1 MSVVPK
7 GVLVGHG
14 KLRLLSTGLLAGIAV
29 RIGLGVWLVRDGA
42 GLNGAFLAMVCGEVV
57 TAVIVLLG
65 LREFLDRPT
74 PSSVGTVGR
83 PASATMLEDGSTALR
98 LRWGEAKWAA
108 VAFTGYWLLTAI
120 DVIVARHWLATEVSG
135 WYAAGATVAQIALL
149 APGAIAALTFPRL
162 VGADVPR
169 LVGPDTRPNQRLML
183 ALGSAAVAAIGFAAA
198 VLVSVFATGTVKAFF
213 GPNYVEAASIVG
225 LLSFSGALLGLVTV
239 LLNYH
244 LTRGHQWVSAF
255 CWPAILI
262 VIVGAGIWH
271 HSMTEIA
278 VVMVVAS
285 SCACAGMLVIAWGRA
300 ELPHDDLIE
309 QANLALLDADLD
321 LTVVVPY
328 YNPGQL
334 LVPTIERL
342 LDVLDASGA
351 SYEVIAVS
359 DGSTDGSDRELEA
372 ALPGRPQLTNIVLAV
387 NQGKGAALRIGL
399 AKGRGRYLGFID
411 ADGDLD
417 PILLDSFQAMVRV
430 YSPDIILG
438 SKRHPLSE
446 VEYPFLRRVYSWG
459 YQQVVRVG
467 FRLNIR
473 DTQTGIKLIRRD
485 VLSAVLP
492 RMLEKRFA
500 FDLELFVIARRL
512 GYKRFLEAPIRLR
525 HQFTSTVSW
534 RSVYR
539 SLLDTMA
546 IWYRLRILHYYDGDQ
561 APATPSSEQLRM
573 DPVLLHG
580 SAGTAAGSAGTLVGG
595 GGMSGAGGAHGT
607 GVVAGAGGDGR
618 GGRRDKAGRR
628 RRRTSAG
635 LCTRS
640 TRPQLLAPDLGHR
653 PIAPPPHGPTGRR
666 PTAPPPSPH
675 GPTGPSPHG
684 PTGPSARRHAGTPA
698 RQARLAAGFCARQRR
713 LSALWR
719 ARIPLVRAHKAA
731 VGRLPTLGAHNPPVR
746 ATTRRSDAS
755 RTRSPTGAGTHRLDH
770 RWHTLRARSH
780 DQLREL
786 TGRRPRVYGQRR
798 DGPQPDRE
806 AERAAAQDVLLERPW
821 PAGSGAEAVL
831 AVVEV
836 QPSAGLRYQLVP
848 VAGRRQGLGRPPVGA
863 EAEMGGADRQEAAVA
878 VRELAPPRLTAV
890 AVLLGHDIGRL

>member
-1 MSVVPK
+1 MTGLGQLQNSRHEHRRLTVAAVTLAVNLGSFAYLVLVARSANPAVFGALAALVGITLLFEVPANALQVAVGRALGPRPDGTEESVAARPLLVQASAWGLGVCVVLLALSPLVERFLHLPSITSALLLGVYALPVGVSVVPK
-7 GVLVGHG
+7 GVLVGRG
-14 KLRLLSTGLLAGIAV
+14 RLPLLATGLIAGIAV
-29 RIGLGVWLVRDGA
+29 RIGLGVWWVRHGG
-42 GLNGAFLAMVCGEVV
+42 GLNGAFEAMVWGEVV
-57 TAVIVLLG
+57 TAVIVLFG
-65 LREFLDRPT
+65 LREFLE
-74 PSSVGTVGR
+74 R
-83 PASATMLEDGSTALR
+83 PASSAVNAPPGPAGSAPR

-120 DVIVARHWLATEVSG
+120 DVIVARHWLEAHTSG
-135 WYAAGATVAQIALL
+135 WYAAAATMAQIALL

-162 VGADVPR
+162 VGLEVPR
-169 LVGPDTRPNQRLML
+169 LVGPDTRPNQRLMF
-183 ALGSAAVAAIGFAAA
+183 ALGSAAVAATGFAAA

-213 GPNYVEAASIVG
+213 GTNYAPAAGIVG

-239 LLNYH
+239 LLHYH
-244 LTRGHQWVSAF
+244 LTRGNRMVAAL
-255 CWPAILI
+255 CWPAVLVV
-262 VIVGAGIWH
+262 VIGTGIWH

-278 VVMVVAS
+278 VVMVTATS
-285 SCACAGMLVIAWGRA
+285 LACAGMLVIAWGRA
-300 ELPHDDLIE
+300 ELPRNNLIE
-309 QANLALLDADLD
+309 QANLALLDANLD

-334 LVPTIERL
+334 LVPTIEGL
-342 LDVLDASGA
+342 LAVLDASGA

-372 ALPGRPQLTNIVLAV
+372 VLAGRPQLTNIVLAQ

-417 PILLDSFQAMVRV
+417 PILLDSFQTMVRV

-446 VEYPFLRRVYSWG
+446 VEYPFVRRVYSWG

-561 APATPSSEQLRM
+561 APATPGSEQLLI
-573 DPVLLHG
+573 DPIVLRG
-580 SAGTAAGSAGTLVGG
+580 SAGAAAGSEGAAGSA
-595 GGMSGAGGAHGT
+595 
-607 GVVAGAGGDGR
+607 VAG
-618 GGRRDKAGRR
+618 
-628 RRRTSAG
+628 SAG
-635 LCTRS
+635 Y
-640 TRPQLLAPDLGHR
+640 P
-653 PIAPPPHGPTGRR
+653 
-666 PTAPPPSPH
+666 
-675 GPTGPSPHG
+675 
-684 PTGPSARRHAGTPA
+684 
-698 RQARLAAGFCARQRR
+698 
-713 LSALWR
+713 
-719 ARIPLVRAHKAA
+719 
-731 VGRLPTLGAHNPPVR
+731 
-746 ATTRRSDAS
+746 
-755 RTRSPTGAGTHRLDH
+755 
-770 RWHTLRARSH
+770 
-780 DQLREL
+780 
-786 TGRRPRVYGQRR
+786 
-798 DGPQPDRE
+798 GPQP
-806 AERAAAQDVLLERPW
+806 ASVPARPGGE
-821 PAGSGAEAVL
+821 GS
-831 AVVEV
+831 
-836 QPSAGLRYQLVP
+836 P
-848 VAGRRQGLGRPPVGA
+848 RR
-863 EAEMGGADRQEAAVA
+863 
-878 VRELAPPRLTAV
+878 
-890 AVLLGHDIGRL
+890 

>member
-1 MSVVPK
+1 MSGIGQLQEGRRDYRRLTVAAVTLAVNLGSFAYLVLIARSASPAVFGALAALAGIALLFEVPANALQVAVGRALASEPDRAAGPAAGRPGTAGGRPETVTGKVEARPLLVQASIWGLGVCLVLLAVSPLVERFLHLPSVTSALLLGAYALPVGVSVVPK

-359 DGSTDGSDRELEA
+359 DGSTDGSDQELEA

-607 GVVAGAGGDGR
+607 GVVAGAGGAGGAGGDGGTRR
-618 GGRRDKAGRR
+618 GGGGA
-628 RRRTSAG
+628 A
-635 LCTRS
+635 
-640 TRPQLLAPDLGHR
+640 PQ
-653 PIAPPPHGPTGRR
+653 
-666 PTAPPPSPH
+666 
-675 GPTGPSPHG
+675 
-684 PTGPSARRHAGTPA
+684 PA
-698 RQARLAAGFCARQRR
+698 
-713 LSALWR
+713 S
-719 ARIPLVRAHKAA
+719 V
-731 VGRLPTLGAHNPPVR
+731 PVR
-746 ATTRRSDAS
+746 PGPNSS
-755 RTRSPTGAGTHRLDH
+755 PRT
-770 RWHTLRARSH
+770 
-780 DQLREL
+780 
-786 TGRRPRVYGQRR
+786 
-798 DGPQPDRE
+798 
-806 AERAAAQDVLLERPW
+806 
-821 PAGSGAEAVL
+821 
-831 AVVEV
+831 
-836 QPSAGLRYQLVP
+836 
-848 VAGRRQGLGRPPVGA
+848 
-863 EAEMGGADRQEAAVA
+863 
-878 VRELAPPRLTAV
+878 
-890 AVLLGHDIGRL
+890 